1 MIKSMTGFASL
12 TAEDGA
18 AVIGVTIK
26 AVNHRFLDAQLRLPA
41 SLARIEGRVRA
52 AVQAGVGRGRVE
64 VSVSVQRRQAEA
76 PVVEL
81 NESLVSALRDA
92 LDHAHSTGMI
102 AGELTPG
109 DLLRWPHAITV
120 REQPEGEDPEAEAR
134 LDEAVVA
141 AVTRAVE
148 QLDGMRTTEGQAL
161 AADLGGRVDGLAG
174 AIETVAAAADE
185 GRDGMVARLH
195 QRIAEL
201 GLDATG
207 DATAIAQ
214 EVVRAAGRTDIAEE
228 VTRFRAHLDHWR
240 SLAAGD
246 EPCGRKLDFLLQE
259 MNREINTIGSKA
271 AGGRVPDLVIDVK
284 AELERMREQVQNVE

>member
-12 TAEDGA
+12 TAEDET

-26 AVNHRFLDAQLRLPA
+26 AVNHRFLDAQLRVPA
-41 SLARIEGRVRA
+41 SLARIESRVRA

-64 VSVSVQRRQAEA
+64 VAVSVQRRQAEA
-76 PVVEL
+76 PTVEM
-81 NESLVSALRDA
+81 NEPIVEALREA
-92 LDHAHSTGMI
+92 LDDARSKGMI
-102 AGELTPG
+102 AGPLTPG

-120 REQPEGEDPEAEAR
+120 REQPEGEDAEAEAH

-141 AVTRAVE
+141 AVSRAVAE
-148 QLDGMRTTEGQAL
+148 LDGMRTREGAAL
-161 AADLGGRVDGLAG
+161 AADLDARVAVLAG
-174 AIETVAAAADE
+174 AIETVAAAAED
-185 GRDGMVARLH
+185 GREGMVARLH

-201 GLDATG
+201 GLDGAA
-207 DATAIAQ
+207 DATAVAQ

-228 VTRFRAHLDHWR
+228 ITRFRAHLDHWR
-240 SLAAGD
+240 SLSAGE